1 MYLVEFNSN
10 GITQTAYGKVVCY
23 IVQED
28 VAYIL
33 LEQCK
38 TTRRNIC
45 QDLPFPQDPVLKDI
59 VEIHLIGEH
68 YFQVKEDGEPLIA
81 SCHQIVNRGVYV
93 KTREARG
100 TITACGDSGVNF
112 SGHEVLLGLFISFYS
127 QGCICV
133 DIFSLLRY
141 TFLFDINLFIQ
152 LVRYQ

>member
-1 MYLVEFNSN
+1 MWHICYL
-10 GITQTAYGKVVCY
+10 K
-23 IVQED
+23 
-28 VAYIL
+28 
-33 LEQCK
+33 QCK

-68 YFQVKEDGEPLIA
+68 YFEVKEDGEPLIV

-112 SGHEVLLGLFISFYS
+112 SGHEVSLGLYISFYS
-127 QGCICV
+127 QGFICV

-141 TFLFDINLFIQ
+141 TFLFDINLIIQ

>member
-10 GITQTAYGKVVCY
+10 GMTQTTYGKVVCC
-23 IVQED
+23 IVQEN

-38 TTRRNIC
+38 TTGRNIC

-59 VEIHLIGEH
+59 VEIHLKGEH
-68 YFQVKEDGEPLIA
+68 YFEVKEDGEPLIV

-100 TITACGDSGVNF
+100 TITTCGDSGVNF
-112 SGHEVLLGLFISFYS
+112 SGHEVSLGLLYFILNTR
-127 QGCICV
+127 
-133 DIFSLLRY
+133 FSMCRY
-141 TFLFDINLFIQ
+141 LFFT
-152 LVRYQ
+152 

>member
-1 MYLVEFNSN
+1 MCARKRILCSYMYLLEFNSN
-10 GITQTAYGKVVCY
+10 GMTQTAYGKVVCY
-23 IVQED
+23 IVQEN

-68 YFQVKEDGEPLIA
+68 YFEVKEEGEPLIA

-100 TITACGDSGVNF
+100 TITACGDIGVNL
-112 SGHEVLLGLFISFYS
+112 SGHEVSLDLFYFILLTRFYMCRYLFF
-127 QGCICV
+127 
-133 DIFSLLRY
+133 
-141 TFLFDINLFIQ
+141 T
-152 LVRYQ
+152 